1 MNAYRLFQRGRVWWV
16 DYHDDAGT
24 RHRVSTGTRAEAAA
38 RQAADGIIAR
48 LSQGVGA
55 QWTLSQALERTVAT
69 RWTNTPGEGTAVFN
83 AGQAVTYF
91 GAGCPV
97 GDITVTKLDS
107 YAAWLAERG
116 NSGATVNRKMAALSA
131 VLRTAMDRG
140 HLSRLP
146 RMPRSREVSG
156 RIRWLTDDEE
166 AALLSLLGRWS
177 YPSEA
182 RLVAFL
188 VDTGC
193 RLGEALRLEWRDV
206 GDKAAHL
213 WQTKSNV
220 PRTVPLTRRAAA
232 CLEAQRADD
241 TEGPWRGRTTKHG
254 FRHVWDRA
262 RHHLGHG
269 EDAQFVPHALRH
281 TCASRLVQRGVPL
294 AVVQAMLGHSAITT
308 TMRYAHLAPANLAAA
323 VAALEGARPL
333 LEPAAPAQLLR
344 RVK

>member
-1 MNAYRLFQRGRVWWV
+1 MSDAYRLFQRGRTWWV
-16 DYHDDAGT
+16 DYHDTTGT
-24 RHRVSTGTRAEAAA
+24 RHRVSTGTRIEADA
-38 RQAADGIIAR
+38 RQAAADIIAR
-48 LSQGVGA
+48 LSQGVTS
-55 QWTLSQALERTVAT
+55 QWTLGEAVKRTTAS
-69 RWTNTPGEGTAVFN
+69 RWAGTPGESTAVFN

-91 GAGCPV
+91 GAGCSV
-97 GDITVTKLDS
+97 GDITTARLDE
-107 YAAWLAERG
+107 YADWLAARG

-140 HLSRLP
+140 HLSRMPKL
-146 RMPRSREVSG
+146 PRSRESSG
-156 RIRWLTDDEE
+156 RIRWLTDAEE
-166 AALLSLLGRWS
+166 VALLSLLEQWS
-177 YPSEA
+177 YPAEV

-206 GDKAAHL
+206 NEGSSPPAAAQVHL

-220 PRTVPLTRRAAA
+220 PRTVPLTKRAAA
-232 CLEAQRADD
+232 ALQAQRKDD
-241 TEGPWRGRTTKHG
+241 TAGPFKGRITKHG
-254 FRHVWDRA
+254 FRHIWDRA

-294 AVVQAMLGHSAITT
+294 AVVQAMLGHTVIQT

-323 VAALEGARPL
+323 VAALE
-333 LEPAAPAQLLR
+333 PAVPAQLR